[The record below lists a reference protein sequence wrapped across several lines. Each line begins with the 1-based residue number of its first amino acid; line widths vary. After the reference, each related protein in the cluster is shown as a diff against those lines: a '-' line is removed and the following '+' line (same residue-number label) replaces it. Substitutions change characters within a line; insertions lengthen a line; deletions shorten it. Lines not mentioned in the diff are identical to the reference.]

1 MPIASTPKLLSA
13 TQHNEQ
19 VKFIANSFDR
29 ASTACITSGILTP
42 ALALLYG
49 LEWRLESLAFVGL
62 GAIFCMSMAF
72 FLHLQGRKYLMEMI

>member
-1 MPIASTPKLLSA
+1 MSTASAPKQISA
-13 TQHNEQ
+13 AQHNEQ
-19 VKFIANSFDR
+19 AKFIANSFDR

-49 LEWRLESLAFVGL
+49 LEWRLESLAFISI

-72 FLHLQGRKYLMEMI
+72 FLHLQGRKYLMEII